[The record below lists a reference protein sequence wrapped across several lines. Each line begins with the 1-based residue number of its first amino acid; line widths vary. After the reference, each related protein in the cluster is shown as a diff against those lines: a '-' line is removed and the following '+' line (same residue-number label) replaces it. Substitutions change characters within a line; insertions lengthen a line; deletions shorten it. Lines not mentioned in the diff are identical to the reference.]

1 VAPYWKARGTPCF
14 CSGSSR
20 ELRTRSQPQS
30 RPAPSLDTEPSRR
43 SVLAA
48 KLPETSSKN
57 LVWFGSNS
65 PFFWGRFLGAMSQH
79 DDDLAG
85 VHPEEGDRHGVRM
98 DDSDYEDDELDQSVS
113 VPARCSVL
121 CS

>member
-1 VAPYWKARGTPCF
+1 
-14 CSGSSR
+14 
-20 ELRTRSQPQS
+20 
-30 RPAPSLDTEPSRR
+30 
-43 SVLAA
+43 
-48 KLPETSSKN
+48 
-57 LVWFGSNS
+57 
-65 PFFWGRFLGAMSQH
+65 MSQH